1 LGVYPYKQKLNKKFP
16 TALSIYTDRF
26 QGNSFLFSKSSNEL
40 MGLRE
45 NMKAITPEMEY
56 LSTRQSAKVLQIS
69 LGTVQKMVELGE
81 LIAWKTRGGHRRILA
96 SSLEQQLQRRK
107 RAMRQKSTQHCV
119 AMGIFRRTE
128 NSLALLEAIQDWQL
142 KVEMEVAVDSLEGL
156 MKAVSIAPD
165 LIFLDALIPP
175 VEQVHLIHYL
185 SKNKDTQRIPILV
198 DEGFIKL
205 HPGVVTLA
213 DENAG
218 TRSSIPEELKEELEN
233 GLIELNPLIIGYPAT
248 DPEMDA
254 ALNPENRHEMLEPLF
269 LEALSRKCF

>member
-1 LGVYPYKQKLNKKFP
+1 
-16 TALSIYTDRF
+16 
-26 QGNSFLFSKSSNEL
+26 
-40 MGLRE
+40 
-45 NMKAITPEMEY
+45 MKAITPEMEY
-56 LSTRQSAKVLQIS
+56 LSTRQSAKVLQVS

-107 RAMRQKSTQHCV
+107 RAMRQKSTQNCV

-213 DENAG
+213 DENIG
-218 TRSSIPEELKEELEN
+218 SRSSIPEALKEELEN
-233 GLIELNPLIIGYPAT
+233 GLIDLNPLIIGYPAT

-254 ALNPENRHEMLEPLF
+254 AINPDNRHELLEPLF

>member
-1 LGVYPYKQKLNKKFP
+1 
-16 TALSIYTDRF
+16 
-26 QGNSFLFSKSSNEL
+26 
-40 MGLRE
+40 
-45 NMKAITPEMEY
+45 MKAITPEMEY
-56 LSTRQSAKVLQIS
+56 LSTRQSAKVLQVS

-107 RAMRQKSTQHCV
+107 RAMRQKTTQNCV

-128 NSLALLEAIQDWQL
+128 NSEELLQSIADWQL

-185 SKNKDTQRIPILV
+185 SKNKDTQRIPKLV

-205 HPGVVTLA
+205 HPGVVALA
-213 DENAG
+213 DENNG
-218 TRSSIPEELKEELEN
+218 NRPQLTESIKEELEN
-233 GLIELNPLIIGYPAT
+233 GLIDLNPLIIGYPAT
-248 DPEMDA
+248 
-254 ALNPENRHEMLEPLF
+254 NPEHDSTLTQISRHELLEPLF
-269 LEALSRKCF
+269 IEALSRKCA

>member
-1 LGVYPYKQKLNKKFP
+1 M
-16 TALSIYTDRF
+16 
-26 QGNSFLFSKSSNEL
+26 KS
-40 MGLRE
+40 
-45 NMKAITPEMEY
+45 ITPETEY
-56 LSTRQSAKVLQIS
+56 LSTRQSAKVLQVS

-107 RAMRQKSTQHCV
+107 RAMRQKTTQNCV
-119 AMGIFRRTE
+119 AMGIFRRSE
-128 NSLALLEAIQDWQL
+128 NGQELIEAIADWQL
-142 KVEMEVAVDSLEGL
+142 KVDMEMAVDSLEGL

-205 HPGVVTLA
+205 HPGVVTLV
-213 DENAG
+213 DENSG
-218 TRSSIPEELKEELEN
+218 GKPPLSESIKKELEN
-233 GLIELNPLIIGYPAT
+233 GLIDLNPLIIGYPAT
-248 DPEMDA
+248 
-254 ALNPENRHEMLEPLF
+254 NPEAEGSWAQGSRHELLEPLF
-269 LEALSRKCF
+269 VEALARKCA

>member
-1 LGVYPYKQKLNKKFP
+1 
-16 TALSIYTDRF
+16 
-26 QGNSFLFSKSSNEL
+26 
-40 MGLRE
+40 
-45 NMKAITPEMEY
+45 MKTITPETEY
-56 LSTRQSAKVLQIS
+56 LSTRQSAKILQVS

-107 RAMRQKSTQHCV
+107 RAMRQKTTQNCV
-119 AMGIFRRTE
+119 AMGIFRRSE
-128 NSLALLEAIQDWQL
+128 NGQELIESIADWQL
-142 KVEMEVAVDSLEGL
+142 KVDMEMAVDSLEGL

-205 HPGVVTLA
+205 HPGVVALA
-213 DENAG
+213 DENSG
-218 TRSSIPEELKEELEN
+218 GKNPLSESIKKELEN
-233 GLIELNPLIIGYPAT
+233 GLIDLNPLIIGYPAT
-248 DPEMDA
+248 
-254 ALNPENRHEMLEPLF
+254 NPEAEGSWAQGSRHELLEPLF
-269 LEALSRKCF
+269 VEALARKCA

>member
-1 LGVYPYKQKLNKKFP
+1 
-16 TALSIYTDRF
+16 
-26 QGNSFLFSKSSNEL
+26 
-40 MGLRE
+40 
-45 NMKAITPEMEY
+45 MKAITPEMEY
-56 LSTRQSAKVLQIS
+56 LSTRQSAKVLQVS

-107 RAMRQKSTQHCV
+107 RAMRQKTTQNCI
-119 AMGIFRRTE
+119 AMGIFRRAE
-128 NSLALLEAIQDWQL
+128 NSEELLQSIQDWQL
-142 KVEMEVAVDSLEGL
+142 KVEMEVSIDSLEGL

-165 LIFLDALIPP
+165 VIFLDALIPP

-213 DENAG
+213 DENNG
-218 TRSSIPEELKEELEN
+218 NRPQLTECIKQELEN
-233 GLIELNPLIIGYPAT
+233 GLIDLNPLIIGYPAT
-248 DPEMDA
+248 CSDPDTS
-254 ALNPENRHEMLEPLF
+254 LDQNGRHELLEPLF
-269 LEALSRKCF
+269 LEALARKCA

>member
-1 LGVYPYKQKLNKKFP
+1 M
-16 TALSIYTDRF
+16 
-26 QGNSFLFSKSSNEL
+26 KS
-40 MGLRE
+40 
-45 NMKAITPEMEY
+45 ITPDMEY
-56 LSTRQSAKVLQIS
+56 LSTRQSAKVLQVS

-96 SSLEQQLQRRK
+96 SSLEQQLLRRK
-107 RAMRQKSTQHCV
+107 RAMRQKSTQNCV

-128 NSLALLEAIQDWQL
+128 NSHELLQSIADWQL
-142 KVEMEVAVDSLEGL
+142 KVEMEVAIDSLEGL

-205 HPGVVTLA
+205 HPGVVALA
-213 DENAG
+213 DENNG
-218 TRSSIPEELKEELEN
+218 HKPHLTESIKRELEN
-233 GLIELNPLIIGYPAT
+233 GLIDLNPFIIGYPAT
-248 DPEMDA
+248 
-254 ALNPENRHEMLEPLF
+254 NPELDSTITQGSRHELLEPLF
-269 LEALSRKCF
+269 LEALARKCA

>member
-1 LGVYPYKQKLNKKFP
+1 
-16 TALSIYTDRF
+16 
-26 QGNSFLFSKSSNEL
+26 
-40 MGLRE
+40 
-45 NMKAITPEMEY
+45 MKTITPDMEY
-56 LSTRQSAKVLQIS
+56 LSTRQSAKILQVS

-107 RAMRQKSTQHCV
+107 RAMRQKTSQNCV
-119 AMGIFRRTE
+119 AMGIFRRAE
-128 NSLALLEAIQDWQL
+128 NSQDLLESIQDWQL
-142 KVEMEVAVDSLEGL
+142 KVEMEVAIDSLEGL

-205 HPGVVTLA
+205 HPGVVALA
-213 DENAG
+213 DENSNRPPYAKN
-218 TRSSIPEELKEELEN
+218 IQEELEN
-233 GLIELNPLIIGYPAT
+233 GLIDHNPLIIGYPAT
-248 DPEMDA
+248 DIEADQSWPQGGW
-254 ALNPENRHEMLEPLF
+254 HELLEPIF
-269 LEALSRKCF
+269 IEALGKKCL

>member
-1 LGVYPYKQKLNKKFP
+1 
-16 TALSIYTDRF
+16 
-26 QGNSFLFSKSSNEL
+26 
-40 MGLRE
+40 
-45 NMKAITPEMEY
+45 MKTITPDMEY
-56 LSTRQSAKVLQIS
+56 LSTRQSAKVLQVS

-107 RAMRQKSTQHCV
+107 RAMRQKISQNCI
-119 AMGIFRRTE
+119 AMGIFRRVE
-128 NSLALLEAIQDWQL
+128 NSEDLLESILDWQL

-205 HPGVVTLA
+205 HPGVVALA
-213 DENAG
+213 DENMG
-218 TRSSIPEELKEELEN
+218 NRPQLTENMKQELEK
-233 GLIELNPLIIGYPAT
+233 GLIDLNPLIIAYPAT
-248 DPEMDA
+248 SLEDDQTWLHED
-254 ALNPENRHEMLEPLF
+254 RHQLLEPLF
-269 LEALSRKCF
+269 IEAMARKCA

>member
-1 LGVYPYKQKLNKKFP
+1 M
-16 TALSIYTDRF
+16 
-26 QGNSFLFSKSSNEL
+26 KS
-40 MGLRE
+40 
-45 NMKAITPEMEY
+45 ITPDMEY
-56 LSTRQSAKVLQIS
+56 LSTRQSAKVLQVS

-107 RAMRQKSTQHCV
+107 RAMRQKSTQNCV
-119 AMGIFRRTE
+119 AMGIFRRAE
-128 NSLALLEAIQDWQL
+128 NSQELLESIADWQL

-165 LIFLDALIPP
+165 LIFLNALIPP

-205 HPGVVTLA
+205 HPGVVALA
-213 DENAG
+213 DENSG
-218 TRSSIPEELKEELEN
+218 TKPHLTESIKKELEN
-233 GLIELNPLIIGYPAT
+233 GLIDLNPFIIGYPAT
-248 DPEMDA
+248 
-254 ALNPENRHEMLEPLF
+254 NPELDSTLTQGCRHELLEPLF
-269 LEALSRKCF
+269 LEALARKCA

>member
-1 LGVYPYKQKLNKKFP
+1 M
-16 TALSIYTDRF
+16 
-26 QGNSFLFSKSSNEL
+26 KS
-40 MGLRE
+40 
-45 NMKAITPEMEY
+45 ITPETEY
-56 LSTRQSAKVLQIS
+56 LSTRQSAKVLQVS

-107 RAMRQKSTQHCV
+107 RAMRQKTTQNCV
-119 AMGIFRRTE
+119 AMGIFRRSE
-128 NSLALLEAIQDWQL
+128 NGQELIEAIADWQL
-142 KVEMEVAVDSLEGL
+142 KVDMEMAVDSLEGL

-205 HPGVVTLA
+205 HPGVVTLV
-213 DENAG
+213 DENSG
-218 TRSSIPEELKEELEN
+218 GKPPLSESIKKELEN
-233 GLIELNPLIIGYPAT
+233 GLIDLNPLIIGYPAT
-248 DPEMDA
+248 
-254 ALNPENRHEMLEPLF
+254 NPETGGNWVHGSRHELLEPLF
-269 LEALSRKCF
+269 VEALARKCA

>member
-1 LGVYPYKQKLNKKFP
+1 
-16 TALSIYTDRF
+16 
-26 QGNSFLFSKSSNEL
+26 
-40 MGLRE
+40 
-45 NMKAITPEMEY
+45 MKTVTPDMEY
-56 LSTRQSAKVLQIS
+56 LSTRQSAKILQVS

-107 RAMRQKSTQHCV
+107 RAMRQKTSQNCI
-119 AMGIFRRTE
+119 AMGIFRRAE
-128 NSLALLEAIQDWQL
+128 NSQELLESIQDWQL
-142 KVEMEVAVDSLEGL
+142 KVEMEVTIDSLEGL

-205 HPGVVTLA
+205 HPGVVALA
-213 DENAG
+213 DENSSH
-218 TRSSIPEELKEELEN
+218 RSPFSENIKEELEN
-233 GLIELNPLIIGYPAT
+233 GLIDHNPLIIGYPAT
-248 DPEMDA
+248 NVEVDQSWPPGSRLE
-254 ALNPENRHEMLEPLF
+254 LLEPIF
-269 LEALSRKCF
+269 IEALGRKCS

>member
-1 LGVYPYKQKLNKKFP
+1 M
-16 TALSIYTDRF
+16 
-26 QGNSFLFSKSSNEL
+26 KS
-40 MGLRE
+40 
-45 NMKAITPEMEY
+45 ITPETEY
-56 LSTRQSAKVLQIS
+56 LSTRQSAKVLQVS

-107 RAMRQKSTQHCV
+107 RAMRQKTTLNCV
-119 AMGIFRRTE
+119 AMGIFRRSE
-128 NSLALLEAIQDWQL
+128 NGQELIEAIADWQL
-142 KVEMEVAVDSLEGL
+142 KVDMEMAVDSLEGL

-205 HPGVVTLA
+205 HPGVVTLV
-213 DENAG
+213 DENSG
-218 TRSSIPEELKEELEN
+218 GKPPLSESIKKELEN
-233 GLIELNPLIIGYPAT
+233 GLIDLNPLIIGYPAT
-248 DPEMDA
+248 
-254 ALNPENRHEMLEPLF
+254 NPELETALGDKNRHELLEPLF
-269 LEALSRKCF
+269 IQALNRKCA